1 MEVASQARTPH
12 EIQCSPESKS
22 LEVLELMSKGAI
34 VETRYFSKNCLS
46 QIFLVEKKNGGQRS
60 VINLKS
66 LYQFVKTEHFKMEGL
81 HLFPDLLQSQDWMVK
96 MNMKDVYRQ
105 VPIHP
110 DHQHLL

>member
-1 MEVASQARTPH
+1 M
-12 EIQCSPESKS
+12 
-22 LEVLELMSKGAI
+22 
-34 VETRYFSKNCLS
+34 ETRYFSKNYLS

-66 LYQFVKTEHFKMEGL
+66 LNQFVKTEHFKMEGL
-81 HLFPDLLQSQDWMVK
+81 HLLPVTGQDWMVK

-110 DHQHLL
+110 DHQHLLSFQ